1 MLKQFDK
8 SSVMGPYA
16 LAGYSYGAMLAFEI
30 AKRLDATRCG
40 AATGAVQFLGSF
52 NLPPHI
58 KSRMRELR
66 WNLCLLHLTQ
76 FLGLTSESDV
86 KTMEQSKDFST
97 KPKIEALEQVM
108 SVMDRSR
115 WIDLG
120 LEQPALARW
129 ADVAYGLQ
137 SMAVEYEPSGVV
149 SGIDVFHAIPL
160 QRGAASREEWIK
172 VHLSKW
178 SAFARSEPRFH
189 EVGGAHYTMIGPEH
203 VTEFAATLKKALHA
217 RGL

>member
-1 MLKQFDK
+1 
-8 SSVMGPYA
+8 
-16 LAGYSYGAMLAFEI
+16 
-30 AKRLDATRCG
+30 
-40 AATGAVQFLGSF
+40 
-52 NLPPHI
+52 
-58 KSRMRELR
+58 
-66 WNLCLLHLTQ
+66 
-76 FLGLTSESDV
+76 
-86 KTMEQSKDFST
+86 MEQSKDFST

-189 EVGGAHYTMIGPEH
+189 EIGGAHYTMIGPEH